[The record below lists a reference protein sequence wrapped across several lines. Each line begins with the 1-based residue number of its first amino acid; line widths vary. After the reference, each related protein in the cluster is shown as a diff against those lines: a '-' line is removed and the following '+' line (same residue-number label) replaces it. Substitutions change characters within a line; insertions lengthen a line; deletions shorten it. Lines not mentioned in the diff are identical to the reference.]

1 MSHPSPPVALVPRK
15 IRRSGRT
22 IAAGLAGLLLVGAT
36 TGSLVPAHLGASRGC
51 LARSAQQ
58 RDPLV
63 GRRGDVVRR
72 VVEQLPREVRQGS

>member
-1 MSHPSPPVALVPRK
+1 M
-15 IRRSGRT
+15 RRSDGASD
-22 IAAGLAGLLLVGAT
+22 AAERPTAPHGG
-36 TGSLVPAHLGASRGC
+36 TGSLDPAHLGASRGC

-72 VVEQLPREVRQGS
+72 DVEQLPREVRQGP